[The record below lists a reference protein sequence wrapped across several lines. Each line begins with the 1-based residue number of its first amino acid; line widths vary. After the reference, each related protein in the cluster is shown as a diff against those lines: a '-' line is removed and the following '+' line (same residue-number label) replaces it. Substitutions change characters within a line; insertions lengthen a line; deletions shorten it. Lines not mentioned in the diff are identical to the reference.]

1 MEDMDTRFNSEDD
14 SGGEVPLPDD
24 ISIFQHGVTLVGGCR
39 VQYIDDDVMDKL
51 VPAWFFSCRLSSASA
66 TRSAH

>member
-24 ISIFQHGVTLVGGCR
+24 ISVFQHDVTLVGGNR
-39 VQYIDDDVMDKL
+39 VHYIEDDLMDSL
-51 VPAWFFSCRLSSASA
+51 VCA
-66 TRSAH
+66 T

>member
-24 ISIFQHGVTLVGGCR
+24 ISVFSMVLLLLEAIGSSTLKM
-39 VQYIDDDVMDKL
+39 I
-51 VPAWFFSCRLSSASA
+51 
-66 TRSAH
+66 